1 MSELI
6 HLSAGAQHLMA
17 TGSNLVDLDAERRA
31 RLRVEVGTAPRTHRS
46 AKRAGRPK
54 IDTVRTHPRPA
65 LGRDGP
71 DAA

>member
-31 RLRVEVGTAPRTHRS
+31 RLRVEIGTAPRVPRS
-46 AKRAGRPK
+46 RKRTGRSTV
-54 IDTVRTHPRPA
+54 DTLHAHSRPA

>member
-1 MSELI
+1 MSDFVQF
-6 HLSAGAQHLMA
+6 SAGAHRAMV

-31 RLRVEVGTAPRTHRS
+31 RLRVEFGTDTRVSRS
-46 AKRAGRPK
+46 RKRADRRSVDPARLK
-54 IDTVRTHPRPA
+54 PRPV